1 MPIPGQAWVSEELYG
16 GNLLLHAD
24 SLRMVHTPLYLE
36 RDASLP
42 LDFPKDRICKAM
54 KVPMP
59 GLAKVN
65 FEISRKRRKT
75 MPLGFES
82 ISHGQI
88 AFGFFNIETDLLLLN
103 DYFIFAPEFCEYVS
117 ASAEI
122 HRDGDY
128 EAQWHVYRIPMRNI
142 GKLMGAIY
150 GIDHQGFIGAVYE
163 RFPFPEDQSQF
174 KQNPEGFK
182 TRAVIEE
189 MIQNYAERAVI
200 SFRID
205 QKKHQVYI
213 GDYVFAWKVFQELIQ
228 YVWLGGMPRWKNW
241 VRPECVMAMKTK
253 IEQSESELFKGFEM
267 GEGVKS
273 ALGS

>member
-1 MPIPGQAWVSEELYG
+1 
-16 GNLLLHAD
+16 
-24 SLRMVHTPLYLE
+24 
-36 RDASLP
+36 
-42 LDFPKDRICKAM
+42 
-54 KVPMP
+54 
-59 GLAKVN
+59 
-65 FEISRKRRKT
+65 

-117 ASAEI
+117 AAAEI

-128 EAQWHVYRIPMRNI
+128 EAPWHVYRIPMKDI
-142 GKLMGAIY
+142 GNLMGAIY

-163 RFPFPEDQSQF
+163 RFPFPEDQRQF

-182 TRAVIEE
+182 TRGFIEE
-189 MIQNYAERAVI
+189 IIQKYAAQIEI

-213 GDYVFAWKVFQELIQ
+213 GNYVFAWRVFQELIQ

-241 VRPECVMAMKTK
+241 VRPEYVMAMKTK